1 VKTLLAIL
9 SIPLLLVLSGCGGSD
24 DPARGISN
32 GTQVVYRDPDII
44 GHDVVYGKSDP
55 QSKFDKSIWLVGQ
68 SENTITVRFANGF
81 ESVIPKSNIVWM
93 KEAKDPKPMP
103 PKKIFE
109 QEEWH
114 LAVTFLKFILQRDI
128 LYIADREKNTQ

>member
-1 VKTLLAIL
+1 MKTLLAIL
-9 SIPLLLVLSGCGGSD
+9 SIPLLLVLSGCGDSD

-32 GTQVVYRDPDII
+32 GTQVVYRYLDII

-55 QSKFDKSIWLVGQ
+55 QSKFDKSTWLVGQ
-68 SENTITVRFANGF
+68 SENTITVRGSLGIDHVH
-81 ESVIPKSNIVWM
+81 EKSDIVWM

-109 QEEWH
+109 QEE
-114 LAVTFLKFILQRDI
+114 
-128 LYIADREKNTQ
+128 